1 MPQRI
6 TSVTASTL
14 LRGGVQS
21 LALIASAA
29 SVACC
34 GGAGAGDGGGPRAP
48 PRPSRP
54 QGARAAAVGRRT
66 DPAQASPPP
75 QAAGLLY
82 MCQKC
87 PRPRSDNIEGREWR
101 ATDALGLRF
110 PSPALVTSAAAL
122 FERAEPWANGRT
134 RLGVEPESG
143 RFRIT
148 VGPGVVR
155 LGWTKPRPRRESS
168 PASRRTPRTGGRRR
182 QHRITEALATASRLD
197 AQAVVTSS
205 PRSPTD
211 IAPGR
216 TGRVITCWS
225 RKSRSAM
232 CRTLAELDYT
242 PLAASG
248 RIPAMVTLTYPGY
261 WETVAPDGA
270 AAKRH
275 MMLWCKRFHR
285 EYGELPSYIGN

>member
-1 MPQRI
+1 MSQRQ
-6 TSVTASTL
+6 AGFGEQL
-14 LRGGVQS
+14 PD
-21 LALIASAA
+21 ASAHHICHCQHA
-29 SVACC
+29 TSRWGSVV
-34 GGAGAGDGGGPRAP
+34 GAHRLGRVCRVLWWGWSRGRRGPRAP

-87 PRPRSDNIEGREWR
+87 PRPRSENIEGREWR

-155 LGWTKPRPRRESS
+155 LGWTKPRPRREKQPSEPSNTANWRS
-168 PASRRTPRTGGRRR
+168 PAAAPNYGGAC
-182 QHRITEALATASRLD
+182 H
-197 AQAVVTSS
+197 
-205 PRSPTD
+205 
-211 IAPGR
+211 
-216 TGRVITCWS
+216 
-225 RKSRSAM
+225 
-232 CRTLAELDYT
+232 
-242 PLAASG
+242 
-248 RIPAMVTLTYPGY
+248 RIPAGRSGRRDFVATEPYGHRPRPNRAGHHLLVTQITLSDVP
-261 WETVAPDGA
+261 
-270 AAKRH
+270 H
-275 MMLWCKRFHR
+275 L
-285 EYGELPSYIGN
+285 S